1 MTHFHCIFAMYGC
14 PKTEVK
20 MLWSANWLNS
30 LYCLKYACTL
40 QDSQYTQL
48 EKAIQNST
56 LCYLYVTG
64 GAPPEFFDALQVN
77 ISIRSLEVWS
87 EFYNTNYK
95 HYMTIIYYMNPLSPT
110 SEFSSCRC

>member
-1 MTHFHCIFAMYGC
+1 
-14 PKTEVK
+14 

-56 LCYLYVTG
+56 LRNLYVIG
-64 GAPPEFFDALQVN
+64 GAPHEFFDALQVT
-77 ISIRSLEVWS
+77 SIRRLEVWS

-95 HYMTIIYYMNPLSPT
+95 HYMTIIYYMNTCSY
-110 SEFSSCRC
+110 